1 MSFFFKKKSSK
12 KVTRLF
18 FATDLH
24 ASERTYRKFINAGKF
39 YDVDI
44 LIMGGDITGKLLI
57 PIIKE
62 QNGCYRATLQGRVEK
77 IETQSELENM
87 YARLDVLGF
96 YYKIM
101 EEDEYR
107 ELHANEHGVNELFNE
122 LARQKLVRWVEL
134 AEERLNGTG
143 KKCYVTGGNDDD
155 PEVLRVIK
163 REDTKSF
170 FACENEMMY
179 IDDDHPMIS
188 VGFSTPTPWKTPREV
203 SDEELGVMIEAMI
216 QKVPDMKKAI
226 FNFHDPPVDSSL
238 DTCPKLD
245 WSKDPPEQIV
255 QGGQVVLFGAG
266 SISVRNAIE
275 KHQPMLGLHGH
286 IHESQAVAKLGR
298 TTCINPGSEYGEGI
312 LRGCL
317 VNIAEGE
324 VQAFQMTSG

>member
-12 KVTRLF
+12 RTTRLF

-62 QNGCYRATLQGRVEK
+62 KNGQYRATLQGRVEQVA
-77 IETQSELENM
+77 TQAELESL

-101 EEDEYR
+101 EEDEFH
-107 ELHANEHGVNELFNE
+107 ELHANEGDINELFNE
-122 LARQKLVRWVEL
+122 LARQKLIRWVEL

-155 PEVLRVIK
+155 PDVLKVIK
-163 REDTKSF
+163 REGTKCF
-170 FACENEMMY
+170 FACENEMVY

-245 WSKDPPEQIV
+245 WTKDPPEQIV

-266 SISVRNAIE
+266 SLSVRNAIE

-286 IHESQAVAKLGR
+286 IHESQAVARLGR

-317 VNIAEGE
+317 VNIADGE

>member
-1 MSFFFKKKSSK
+1 MSFFFKKNSK
-12 KVTRLF
+12 KATRLF

-39 YDVDI
+39 YDVDV

-62 QNGCYRATLQGRVEK
+62 TNGHYRATLQGRVEQLA
-77 IETQSELENM
+77 TQADLESL

-101 EEDEYR
+101 DEEEFQ
-107 ELHANEHGVNELFNE
+107 ELLTNQDGVQALFNE

-134 AEERLNGTG
+134 AEERLAGTG

-155 PEVLRVIK
+155 PDVLKVIQ
-163 REDTKSF
+163 REDTNSF

-179 IDDDHPMIS
+179 IDDQHPMIS

-203 SDEELGVMIEAMI
+203 SDEELGEMIEAMVT
-216 QKVPDMKKAI
+216 KVPDMKKAI
-226 FNFHDPPVDSSL
+226 FNFHDPPVDSAL

-245 WSKDPPEQIV
+245 WTKDPPEQIV
-255 QGGQVVLFGAG
+255 EGGQVVLFGAG
-266 SISVRNAIE
+266 SLSVRKAIE
-275 KHQPMLGLHGH
+275 KYQPMLGLHGH
-286 IHESQAVAKLGR
+286 IHESQAAAKLGR

-317 VNIAEGE
+317 VNIADGE

>member
-1 MSFFFKKKSSK
+1 MSFFSRKNSK
-12 KVTRLF
+12 KATRLF

-39 YDVDI
+39 YDVDV
-44 LIMGGDITGKLLI
+44 LVMGGDITGKLLI

-62 QNGCYRATLQGRVEK
+62 KNAHYRATVQGRVEK
-77 IETQSELENM
+77 LETQAELESL

-101 EEDEYR
+101 DEDEYH
-107 ELHANEHGVNELFNE
+107 ELHSNEQGVNSLFNE
-122 LARQKLVRWVEL
+122 LARQKLVKWVEL
-134 AEERLNGTG
+134 AEERLAGTG
-143 KKCYVTGGNDDD
+143 KKCFVTGGNDDD
-155 PEVLRVIK
+155 PEVLTVIK

-170 FACENEMMY
+170 FACEGEMVY
-179 IDDDHPMIS
+179 IDDDHSMIS
-188 VGFSTPTPWKTPREV
+188 VGFSTPTPWKTPREIT
-203 SDEELGVMIEAMI
+203 DEELGIIIEDMAA
-216 QKVPDMKKAI
+216 KVPDMKKAI

-245 WSKDPPEQIV
+245 WTKDPPEQIV
-255 QGGQVVLFGAG
+255 EGGQVVLFGAG
-266 SISVRNAIE
+266 SVSVRNAIE
-275 KHQPMLGLHGH
+275 RHQPMLGLHGH

-317 VNIAEGE
+317 VNIVDGE
-324 VQAFQMTSG
+324 VQGFQMTSG